1 MHFAGHGWPSGI
13 SDATALALTGIPF
26 DHTLVLQS
34 TEPTSTNQTK
44 SNANQSEAESS
55 NARANHTSELI
66 EVDSDSSVD
75 EFEDASD
82 FNGDD
87 EIFAAPAASRR
98 RNDLS
103 ELNVL
108 C

>member
-1 MHFAGHGWPSGI
+1 MHFSGHGWPPGV
-13 SDATALALTGIPF
+13 SDATALGLTGIPF
-26 DHTLVLQS
+26 EHNLVLNS
-34 TEPTSTNQTK
+34 TETTSTNQTK
-44 SNANQSEAESS
+44 SNEAESS
-55 NARANHTSELI
+55 NARPNHSSELI

-87 EIFAAPAASRR
+87 EIFAAPTASRR

-103 ELNVL
+103 
-108 C
+108 